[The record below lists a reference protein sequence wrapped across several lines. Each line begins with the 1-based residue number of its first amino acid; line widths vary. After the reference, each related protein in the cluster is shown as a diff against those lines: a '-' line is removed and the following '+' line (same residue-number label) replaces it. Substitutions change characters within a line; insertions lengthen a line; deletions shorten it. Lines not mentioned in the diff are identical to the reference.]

1 MFGASEDRARQ
12 LAGRQRWK
20 RISSSGSSSSYRSAS
35 SSSQFSQ
42 LSHREISYIFE
53 QNPQRPTP
61 IPEHPSPT
69 RFVPVNSLHD
79 LGGLQYLVQPI
90 AASDVEEAFSR
101 MVSKNLHPR
110 TLHQRSQT
118 EHLSHVLFDETATG
132 HASPPPTSPFTVSG
146 LTKPYGVLGWGAK
159 ILQQVRHVTEQ
170 APPAQAEGH
179 LSTLVTVH
187 DFTSRSLS
195 SDDVSTQS
203 MPLMRGGAGREPQFD
218 WTAIQQHE
226 LWDCPFNTGASYRSF
241 ILTLRHYWPDEYA
254 HFNSLFNNSHG
265 LEADPARQRLLLTL
279 GIEGLKMIRTILFD
293 RARAMLGTTLSGGSQ
308 TYPEIHHIRRES
320 LQGAEYPAIVPRHLF
335 HAFVNATK

>member
-20 RISSSGSSSSYRSAS
+20 RIGSSGSSSSYRSAS
-35 SSSQFSQ
+35 SSSQLSQ
-42 LSHREISYIFE
+42 LSHRETSYIFE

-101 MVSKNLHPR
+101 MVSKNLHPQ

-118 EHLSHVLFDETATG
+118 EHLSHVLFDKTAIG

-159 ILQQVRHVTEQ
+159 IVQQVRHVTEP
-170 APPAQAEGH
+170 APPVQVDGH
-179 LSTLVTVH
+179 VSTVVTVR
-187 DFTSRSLS
+187 DFISRSLS
-195 SDDVSTQS
+195 SDNVSTQA
-203 MPLMRGGAGREPQFD
+203 MPSMRGGAGRESQFD

-226 LWDCPFNTGASYRSF
+226 LWDYPFNTGAVYHAFISWLRPRPNDYTSF
-241 ILTLRHYWPDEYA
+241 V
-254 HFNSLFNNSHG
+254 SLFGNNHG
-265 LEADPARQRLLLTL
+265 LEADPARQRILLSL
-279 GIEGLKMIRTILFD
+279 GIEALPTIRVVLFE
-293 RARAMLGTTLSGGSQ
+293 RARMILGSALSGGSQ
-308 TYPEIHHIRRES
+308 NYAEIHLIRYQS
-320 LQGAEYPAIVPRHLF
+320 LEDPEYPAIIPRHLF
-335 HAFVNATK
+335 HAFVNASK